1 MKALRD
7 NFKGVVFM
15 LGCSSLAIHTTDQKN
30 LFART
35 MDFTMEPDSKV
46 IIVPRNYGI
55 RLLEKEDVVINN
67 QYAFIGMGSTDISSP
82 VLYDGVNE
90 KGLMGAMLYYAT
102 FATYAEELEEDKR
115 GINPVY
121 VVSQILGNCVTIDD
135 VLTRLEAFTLINE
148 ANAIL
153 GFAPPLHFTF
163 TDASGETIVIEPDK
177 TGITVHRK
185 TIGVMTNSPGY
196 EWHQTNLRAYIGVNP
211 YPPND
216 ITMSDLELTPFG
228 QGAGALGLP
237 GDFTPSA
244 RFLRVAYWKKYT
256 EEAKNEVEG
265 VTNLFHILSS
275 VNIPKGVVL
284 TKEGNTD
291 YTIYTS
297 AMCSQSKNYYFKLY
311 DNSRISSVSLM
322 DENLDSP
329 TLITFE
335 WERAQ
340 DIKQLN
346 KVNVKS

>member
-1 MKALRD
+1 
-7 NFKGVVFM
+7 M
-15 LGCSSLAIHTTDQKN
+15 LGCSSLSIRTTDDKS

-55 RLLEKEDVVINN
+55 RLLEKENVVINN
-67 QYAFIGMGSTDISSP
+67 SYAFVGMGSTDITSP

-102 FATYAEELEEDKR
+102 FATYADEPKKGTT

-121 VVSQILGNCVTIDD
+121 VISQVLGNCVTVDD
-135 VLTRLEAFTLINE
+135 VIEKLTSYTLLNE
-148 ANAIL
+148 ANIIL
-153 GFAPPLHFTF
+153 GFAPPLHYTF
-163 TDASGETIVIEPDK
+163 TDASGESIVIEPDK
-177 TGITVHRK
+177 TGITIHRK

-196 EWHQTNLRAYIGVNP
+196 EWHQTNLRAYIGVTPNP
-211 YPPND
+211 PQD
-216 ITMSDLELTPFG
+216 IMMGDLDLTPFG
-228 QGAGALGLP
+228 QGAGGLGLP

-256 EEAKNEVEG
+256 EKAKNETEG

-284 TKEGNTD
+284 TNEGKTD

-297 AMCSQSKNYYFKLY
+297 AMCAQSKNYYFKLY
-311 DNSRISSVSLM
+311 DNSRISAVSLM
-322 DENLDSP
+322 AENLNSQD
-329 TLITFE
+329 LITFE
-335 WERAQ
+335 WDRKQ

-346 KVNVKS
+346 QVNVMS